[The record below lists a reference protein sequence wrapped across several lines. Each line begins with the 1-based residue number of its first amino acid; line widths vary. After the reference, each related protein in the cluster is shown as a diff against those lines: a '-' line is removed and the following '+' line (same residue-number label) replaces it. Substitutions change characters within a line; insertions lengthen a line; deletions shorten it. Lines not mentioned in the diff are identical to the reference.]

1 VTTSSSFDR
10 YRQTRRTE
18 IDTALEATLPTPPTC
33 PPLIAEAMRYSLFAG
48 GKRLRPILTLAAAEA
63 VVECGHTDTPTGD
76 AGMTFAMPA
85 ACAVELIHTYS
96 LVHDDLPAMD
106 DDGLRRGRATAH
118 VVYGEGVA
126 ILAGDA
132 LLTHAFVVLARRRSD
147 EPPGFEPR
155 RLRAIAR
162 IAEAAGAAGMVGGQ
176 VLDLVATGTDPKDED
191 PNRHTGSENDALREI
206 HEHKT
211 GALIGAAAV
220 TGAILAGGDE
230 PAVEAVNRYA
240 THLGLA
246 FQIIDDILDV
256 EGNAEDLGKT
266 AGKDAAARKPTY
278 PSVHG
283 LARSRLLATQAVASA
298 RDALATAGLAGRLA
312 EIADWVVSRR
322 D

>member
-1 VTTSSSFDR
+1 VTSPHSFDR
-10 YRQTRRTE
+10 YLQTRRTE
-18 IDTALEATLPTPPTC
+18 LDAALEAALPTPPDC

-63 VVECGHTDTPTGD
+63 VVKDGHADGRSRD
-76 AGMTFAMPA
+76 AGRALAMPA

-106 DDGLRRGRATAH
+106 DDDLRRGRATAH

-132 LLTHAFVVLARRRSD
+132 LLTHAFVVLARRQSHTLA
-147 EPPGFEPR
+147 GFDQR
-155 RLRAIAR
+155 RLHAIAR

-176 VLDLVATGTDPKDED
+176 ALDLTATGALPEGED
-191 PNRHTGSENDALREI
+191 PNRRGGSDEAALREM
-206 HEHKT
+206 HERKT
-211 GALIGAAAV
+211 GALIGAAAT

-230 PAVEAVNRYA
+230 TAVTAVDRYA

-246 FQIIDDILDV
+246 FQIVDDILDV
-256 EGNAEDLGKT
+256 EGNAADLGKS
-266 AGKDAAARKPTY
+266 AGKDADARKRTY

-283 LARSRLLATQAVASA
+283 LDRSRMLAADAAAAAREALASA
-298 RDALATAGLAGRLA
+298 GLGGRLA
-312 EIADWVVSRR
+312 EIADWVVARTS
-322 D
+322 